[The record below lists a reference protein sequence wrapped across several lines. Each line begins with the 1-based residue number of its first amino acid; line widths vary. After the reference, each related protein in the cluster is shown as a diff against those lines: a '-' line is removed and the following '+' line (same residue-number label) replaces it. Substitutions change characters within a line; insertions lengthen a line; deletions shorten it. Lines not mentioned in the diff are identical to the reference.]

1 VEVFQRAVDARAMQ
15 HQTTFTPTHV
25 ECVVVGGGPAGAV
38 LALLLA
44 RQGVEVM
51 LLEAHRDFE
60 RDFRGDTVHPATLE
74 LLEQLGLLERLYDLP
89 HTRLADFP
97 THFPDGSV
105 SPPAK
110 PMPHTKYPHSYQV
123 PQARFIELLVDE
135 ARRYPT
141 FHLAMG
147 ARVEQLIEE
156 DGRVLGVRFRTQDGM
171 QELRADLIVGADGR
185 FSKVRQLAGMEL
197 KSAPETMDVLWLR
210 MPYAANDPERAHG
223 VYIGTDSMLVVT
235 RRRDGWQI
243 GFILAK
249 GGYQRLR
256 EAGLESLRQ
265 SIEQRAPWL
274 ADRTPKLRD
283 WSETSLLV
291 VDAGR
296 VGRWYRL
303 GLLLIGDAAH
313 VMSPVFGVGINFAIQ
328 DAIVASNILG
338 PRLRQ
343 HTLSTADLAAVQR
356 RREWPTRL
364 MQRMQRQMRPRFTAG
379 SAPSAPPAW
388 LMALLNLPPI
398 ADLRGRLVAYGGWQP
413 ERVQQSESET
423 LVSASRRAAATAS
436 SSDNWRPRVSAMVNS
451 CVSRAASSAAR
462 VRSSSARLLGESEL
476 PTASSVASAAPINW
490 PPSNGSFI

>member
-1 VEVFQRAVDARAMQ
+1 MQ
-15 HQTTFTPTHV
+15 NQTTFMPTHV
-25 ECVVVGGGPAGAV
+25 ECCVVGGGPAGAV

-60 RDFRGDTVHPATLE
+60 RDFRGDTVHPSTLE
-74 LLEQLGLLERLYDLP
+74 LLEQLGLLERLFELP
-89 HTRLADFP
+89 HARLADFP

-105 SPPAK
+105 SAPAK
-110 PMPHTKYPHSYQV
+110 PLPHAKYPHSYQV
-123 PQARFIELLVDE
+123 PQARFIELLVAE
-135 ARRYPT
+135 ARRHPS

-156 DGRVLGVRFRTQDGM
+156 DGRVLGVRYRAQDGM
-171 QELRADLIVGADGR
+171 QEIRADLVVGADGR

-197 KSAPETMDVLWLR
+197 KGAAETMDVLWLR

-223 VYIGTDSMLVVT
+223 VYIGPDSMLVVT
-235 RRRDGWQI
+235 RRGDGWQI

-265 SIEQRAPWL
+265 SIDQLAPWL
-274 ADRTPKLRD
+274 ADRTPHLRD

-291 VDAGR
+291 VAAGR
-296 VGRWYRL
+296 VDRWYRS

-313 VMSPVFGVGINFAIQ
+313 VMSPVFGVGINYAIQ
-328 DAIVASNILG
+328 DAIVASNVLG

-343 HTLSTADLAAVQR
+343 RTLSTADLAAVQR
-356 RREWPTRL
+356 RRELPTRL
-364 MQRMQRQMRPRFTAG
+364 MQRMQRQMRPRFKAG
-379 SAPSAPPAW
+379 GAPSAPPAW
-388 LMALLNLPPI
+388 LMALINLPPI
-398 ADLRGRLVAYGGWQP
+398 ADLRGRLIAYGGWQP
-413 ERVQQSESET
+413 ERVQKSET
-423 LVSASRRAAATAS
+423 ESLVSASRRAAASAS
-436 SSDNWRPRVSAMVNS
+436 SSDSWRPRVSAVVNS

-462 VRSSSARLLGESEL
+462 VRS
-476 PTASSVASAAPINW
+476 
-490 PPSNGSFI
+490 